1 MVSFRSAIFAV
12 LAVCPSIAHAQG
24 PSGAAEEPPLVIKA
38 PEAGNGWSDRI
49 DFAFG
54 AAATS
59 NYVSDGFTQSGDGPA
74 LQAYGEI
81 SSGIFYS
88 GIWMSSV
95 ELDGDNIEFDLYA
108 GIRGEMG
115 GIALDLSYYRYL
127 YDESGDCCGEWIGKA
142 DIALG
147 EKLTLNTEVD
157 LDPQAAVIQAT
168 VGATLAVTDEWEFSG
183 AIQENFDTRFA
194 DWNAGGTWSMTDQL
208 SMDLRYYGSDADN
221 DRFVATL
228 AWDFSTAE

>member
-1 MVSFRSAIFAV
+1 MVSFRSAVFAI
-12 LAVCPSIAHAQG
+12 LMVCPSFAHAQG
-24 PSGAAEEPPLVIKA
+24 PAGAAEGPAVVINA
-38 PEAGNGWSDRI
+38 PEPGNEWSDRI
-49 DFAFG
+49 DFALG
-54 AAATS
+54 VAATS
-59 NYVSDGFTQSGDGPA
+59 NYMSDGFTQSDEGPA

-88 GIWMSSV
+88 GIWMSGV
-95 ELDGDNIEFDLYA
+95 ELDGDRIEFDLYA
-108 GIRGEMG
+108 GIRGELG

-157 LDPQAAVIQAT
+157 FDPQAVVIQGT
-168 VGATLAVTDEWEFSG
+168 IGATLAATDEWEVSG
-183 AIQENFDTRFA
+183 AIQENFDTGFS
-194 DWNAGGTWSMTDQL
+194 DWNAGVTWSMTDQL
-208 SMDLRYYGSDADN
+208 SMDLRYYGSDAHN
-221 DRFVATL
+221 DRIVATL